1 MEIIFRGS
9 TKTHIIVSLMLDFD
23 RPKHVR
29 TLIERLP
36 LIPVNILCRLLFKT
50 NIKLACEPDSL
61 MILSL
66 RNINFLNVQF
76 LGLSCLFIVF
86 PISDSEILG

>member
-1 MEIIFRGS
+1 MELFLRGS
-9 TKTHIIVSLMLDFD
+9 TKTYIIVSLMLDFD

-36 LIPVNILCRLLFKT
+36 FIPVNIRCRLLFKT

-61 MILSL
+61 MILS
-66 RNINFLNVQF
+66 
-76 LGLSCLFIVF
+76 
-86 PISDSEILG
+86 EILVF